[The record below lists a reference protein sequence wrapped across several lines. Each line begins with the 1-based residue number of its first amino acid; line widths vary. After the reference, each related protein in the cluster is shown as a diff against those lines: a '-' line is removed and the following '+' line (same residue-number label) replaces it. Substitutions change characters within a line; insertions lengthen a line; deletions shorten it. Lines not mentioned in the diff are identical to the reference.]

1 MATQFHFEH
10 VFRAASIDDVFSAY
24 FDPAHLRQQDQ
35 QLEIS
40 ERLVIEQTDDGETLR
55 WTCKV
60 TPRRQLPA
68 IVRPFLAGPL
78 HYLETATWRRA
89 DRTIEVEIW
98 PSLLRKKPRPTVTAL
113 YRLSQLP
120 DGGIRRSYEG
130 LVSVDLP
137 VFSTRIEHGI
147 VGEFERS
154 LPVAATC
161 TQAFLDR
168 GGRYVSARA

>member
-55 WTCKV
+55 RTCKV

>member
-24 FDPAHLRQQDQ
+24 FDPAHLTTQDK
-35 QLEIS
+35 QLEII
-40 ERLVIEQTDDGETLR
+40 ERVVIDQTDDGDTLR
-55 WTCKV
+55 RTCKII
-60 TPRRQLPA
+60 PRRQLPA
-68 IVRPFLAGPL
+68 IVRPFIDGPL
-78 HYLETATWRRA
+78 HYLEKATWRRA

-98 PSLLRKKPRPTVTAL
+98 PSLLRRKTRPTVTAL

-120 DGGIRRSYEG
+120 DGGIHRSYEG
-130 LVSVDLP
+130 QVSVDLP
-137 VFSTRIEHGI
+137 LFSSRIEHGI

-154 LPVAATC
+154 LPIAATC

-168 GGRYVSARA
+168 GPRYVTAQA

>member
-1 MATQFHFEH
+1 M
-10 VFRAASIDDVFSAY
+10 
-24 FDPAHLRQQDQ
+24 
-35 QLEIS
+35 
-40 ERLVIEQTDDGETLR
+40 IEQTDDGEMLR
-55 WTCKV
+55 RTCKV

-120 DGGIRRSYEG
+120 GGGIRRSYEG